1 MLVREVQ
8 TEDLEKI
15 NNFLILN
22 NKKPIKLST
31 WNYIFLNNPH
41 LKNVQKISKGWVVE
55 DNKVI
60 VGYVG
65 NFPKVYKKEEKVY
78 LASVFTTWVVNEK
91 YRYTSILLLTEYFKQ
106 NNVDIFINTT
116 ANLEASKIWKAMG
129 AQEVPLNSCKEVKFQ
144 ILNSE
149 NFLKTFFYL
158 KNIKLNKY
166 LIKLFKSLFN
176 TLCIIKLNF
185 YKIHN
190 ENFNSKIV
198 HEIDAEIGNMINNS
212 DLHKNYFSE
221 IFGIKNLTWNID
233 YRKKDKEYWIT
244 KIYDNSRLVGF
255 SICFGE
261 VVHKSNL
268 KKCSF
273 SFIYLANDKNSK
285 HFNHLINHS
294 IKTSKMK
301 KYDVIEFRNLN
312 SIYTNYIKKF
322 YFFRKKY
329 INNPYLYRVNKNNF
343 GNFDF
348 LKKKE
353 CWNVSL
359 LDGDILF

>member
-15 NNFLILN
+15 NNFLISN

-41 LKNVQKISKGWVVE
+41 LEKVKKIPKGWIIE

-65 NFPKVYKKEEKVY
+65 NFPKVYKMEEKTY
-78 LASVFTTWVVNEK
+78 LASIFTTWVVNEK

-106 NNVDIFINTT
+106 NKIDIFINTT
-116 ANLEASKIWKAMG
+116 ANLEAYKIWKAMG
-129 AQEVPLNSCKEVKFQ
+129 AEEVPLKSCKEVKFQ

-158 KNIKLNKY
+158 KNLNLNKY
-166 LIKLFKSLFN
+166 LIKFIKIIFIILGS
-176 TLCIIKLNF
+176 IKLNF
-185 YKIHN
+185 YKIYRYT
-190 ENFNSKIV
+190 FNSKIV
-198 HEIDAEIGNMINNS
+198 YEIDEEIVKIINVS
-212 DLHKNYFSE
+212 KHHKDFFSE
-221 IFGIKNLTWNID
+221 IFSAKNLSWNID
-233 YRKKDKEYWIT
+233 CRREGKELWIT
-244 KIYDNSRLVGF
+244 KIYDNYKLVGF
-255 SICFGE
+255 TICIGE
-261 VVHKSNL
+261 MIHESKL

-273 SFIYLANDKNSK
+273 SFIYLDNVKNYK
-285 HFNHLINHS
+285 HFNYSINES
-294 IKTSKMK
+294 IRIAEMK

-312 SIYTNYIKKF
+312 TTYTNYMKKF
-322 YFFRKKY
+322 YFFNKKY
-329 INNPYLYRVNKNNF
+329 INNPYLYKKNKHS
-343 GNFDF
+343 GANFDF
-348 LKKKE
+348 LKNSE